1 MAVPSPKPAGIVA
14 GKRNPSSPSFLYDAY
29 MKSIIGKKIRMSQ
42 VFAPDGTVTPVTI
55 VQAGPCVV
63 TQVKTV
69 ENDGVNAIEMG
80 FGFAK
85 RLSKAQQG
93 HLKGLGSFRVL
104 KSVRVRVEEIGSFE
118 RGATIDV
125 SQFQKGQ
132 DVTVVGTS
140 KGKGFQGV
148 VKRHHFHGSPKTH
161 GHKDQLRMPGSSGA
175 GGMQHVRKG
184 KRMAGRMGDA
194 RITVKN
200 LSIVDI
206 DPVLNEMWVKGAVP
220 GSRGGILLIT
230 VNA

>member
-1 MAVPSPKPAGIVA
+1 M
-14 GKRNPSSPSFLYDAY
+14 N
-29 MKSIIGKKIRMSQ
+29 SIIGKKIRMSQ
-42 VFAPDGTVTPVTI
+42 VFAPDGTVIPVTI
-55 VQAGPCVV
+55 VSAGPCVV
-63 TQVKTV
+63 TQVKTIQ
-69 ENDGVNAIEMG
+69 NDGVNAIEMG
-80 FGFAK
+80 FGFSK

-104 KSVRVRVEEIGSFE
+104 KSVRVSSEEIGTFE

-132 DVTVVGTS
+132 LVSVVGTS

-184 KRMAGRMGDA
+184 KRMAGRMGHV
-194 RITVKN
+194 RVTVKN

-206 DPVLNEMWVKGAVP
+206 DPASNELWINGAVP
-220 GSRGGILLIT
+220 GARGGLLLIT

>member
-1 MAVPSPKPAGIVA
+1 
-14 GKRNPSSPSFLYDAY
+14 

-42 VFAPDGTVTPVTI
+42 VFALDGTVIPVTI
-55 VQAGPCVV
+55 VQAGPCVI
-63 TQVKTV
+63 TQVKTI
-69 ENDGVNAIEMG
+69 ERDGVNAIEMG
-80 FGFAK
+80 FGFSK
-85 RLSKAQQG
+85 RLSKAQLG

-104 KSVRVRVEEIGSFE
+104 KSVRLSPEEIGSFE

-125 SQFQKGQ
+125 TQFQKGQ
-132 DVTVVGTS
+132 NVTVVGTS

-200 LSIVDI
+200 LPIVDI
-206 DPVLNEMWVKGAVP
+206 DPASNELWIKGAVP
-220 GSRGGILLIT
+220 GARGGLLLIS
-230 VNA
+230 AIA

>member
-1 MAVPSPKPAGIVA
+1 MVGRPRPMSRW
-14 GKRNPSSPSFLYDAY
+14 KRNPSSPSFLYDLR
-29 MKSIIGKKIRMSQ
+29 MLSIIGKKIRMSQ
-42 VFAPDGTVTPVTI
+42 VFAPDGTVIPVTI

-69 ENDGVNAIEMG
+69 EHDGVNAIEMG
-80 FGFAK
+80 FGFSK

-104 KSVRVRVEEIGSFE
+104 KSVRLRAEEIGSFE

-125 SQFQKGQ
+125 TQFQKGQ
-132 DVTVVGTS
+132 EVTVVGTS

-200 LSIVDI
+200 LSILEI
-206 DPVLNEMWVKGAVP
+206 DPTSNELWVKGAVP
-220 GSRGGILLIT
+220 GARGGLLLIT